1 MFSPKTR
8 ISINIALVNNLMPCT
23 LIVSSHV
30 FTLLMIQSVE
40 AIIISQNLLQFL
52 AFLLVKEK
60 E

>member
-30 FTLLMIQSVE
+30 FTLLMMQSVE